1 MQNPLIKF
9 LGEFTK
15 QVLEKQDETI
25 ERLDRIKEALEPKKR
40 LVKEKQVFKEGYLD
54 YEEEQDNIA
63 GGN

>member
-25 ERLDRIKEALEPKKR
+25 EILDRIKEALEPKKR
-40 LVKEKQVFKEGYLD
+40 PVKEKQERRKK
-54 YEEEQDNIA
+54 
-63 GGN
+63 